1 LLVEQGKKK
10 EAARLLEE
18 LYNEFIQS
26 GAFLMVRT
34 VRIYQALAADDEE
47 QALDFLAEALTGA
60 EPEVLSAFFLTKLDC
75 LSRFLKKLWF
85 RKSRPTLPES
95 YLTSLIKKN
104 GRDKS

>member
-34 VRIYQALAADDEE
+34 VRIYQALAAD
-47 QALDFLAEALTGA
+47 LAEALTGA

-104 GRDKS
+104 GRDKL